1 MRIKKE
7 EEERNIF
14 LVRKEETRCVLL
26 CFTHSPGWKLKKN
39 MLVELISG
47 ETDIV
52 ALAHGIG
59 REEALEM

>member
-1 MRIKKE
+1 MCY
-7 EEERNIF
+7 
-14 LVRKEETRCVLL
+14 CVS
-26 CFTHSPGWKLKKN
+26 HIAPGGNSKKN